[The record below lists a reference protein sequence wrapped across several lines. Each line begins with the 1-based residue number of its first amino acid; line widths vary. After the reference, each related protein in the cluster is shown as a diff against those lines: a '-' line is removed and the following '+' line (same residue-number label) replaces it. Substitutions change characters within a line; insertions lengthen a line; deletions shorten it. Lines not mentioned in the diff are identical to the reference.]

1 MSSYIY
7 PSVKKRRKF
16 CVCNKKNDGKTSKYR
31 QCEGCSNWYHPD
43 CIGVANAQKNYCS
56 KDCEVVVINDD
67 EQPNDEVV
75 EQPKSDSEEEF
86 HGHDRQNEKFINEVI
101 NDDEQP
107 NDEIVEQPNSDSE
120 EEFHG
125 HDRQNEK
132 FIPVNFI
139 NSQWENTILF
149 LTEILSCDQEHC
161 KKESHQRHHIFD
173 ENYANVIRRKH
184 SYGVNYFKPKTI
196 EQLCFRL
203 QKHFLFQ
210 MLDPKYPATGL
221 RIQMMRL
228 SLNYSAY
235 LLLNEALAFIV
246 ACYKNITYLEADE
259 GCRETE
265 VEIRDLIRKTRKNC
279 V

>member
-1 MSSYIY
+1 MDMTD
-7 PSVKKRRKF
+7 RM
-16 CVCNKKNDGKTSKYR
+16 
-31 QCEGCSNWYHPD
+31 
-43 CIGVANAQKNYCS
+43 KNYTC
-56 KDCEVVVINDD
+56 
-67 EQPNDEVV
+67 Q
-75 EQPKSDSEEEF
+75 F
-86 HGHDRQNEKFINEVI
+86 HKLSVGKHHFIF
-101 NDDEQP
+101 D
-107 NDEIVEQPNSDSE
+107 
-120 EEFHG
+120 
-125 HDRQNEK
+125 
-132 FIPVNFI
+132 
-139 NSQWENTILF
+139 
-149 LTEILSCDQEHC
+149 DQEHC

-221 RIQMMRL
+221 RIHMMMCVQTNSCLYKLFCRNQTL

-265 VEIRDLIRKTRKNC
+265 VEIGDLIRKTRKNC